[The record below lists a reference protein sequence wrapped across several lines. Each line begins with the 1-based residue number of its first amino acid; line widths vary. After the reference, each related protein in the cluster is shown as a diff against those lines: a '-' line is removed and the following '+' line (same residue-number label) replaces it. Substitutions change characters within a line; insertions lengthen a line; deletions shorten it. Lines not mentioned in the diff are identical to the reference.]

1 MYNFVMQVAELIVL
15 TNAPNR
21 YTYAVPMGLSLA
33 VGDFVNILF
42 AKRARVGCVMS
53 LSDANE
59 DDFSY
64 RLSVIQSRH
73 ETHVPIPPFLLQMIE
88 WFSQHYCV
96 TEYKALQ
103 CMVGQ
108 KKHRCEEF
116 KPVTSNR
123 WLQSLSDE
131 QQNVFNAMIDSSQLI
146 HLLHGVTG
154 SGKTQIYAH
163 LIQIALDAGQSAI
176 VLIPEISLT
185 PQFTSFFSDIF
196 SRVAVVHSGL
206 TPKKKEIIWNQCL
219 RGEIDVI
226 VGPRSAIFM
235 PLENLGLIIVD
246 EEHDGSYK
254 QDSTPRYYTHEV
266 AMKRS
271 NIHQARLVFGSATP
285 SLTTFFQSQQKHWV
299 YHSLT
304 KRFNDIS
311 MPNVTVLDMARSQ
324 NNHLIHD
331 HLLEQIETKLKKNQK
346 VLLLV
351 NRRGYSS
358 FLKCNSCGAVQD
370 CKACQTSY
378 TYHSDGYFRC
388 HRCLATKKM
397 SRQCGD
403 CGQYDVEYYG
413 IAIQKIAYELNHL
426 FPTAK
431 LTRIDRDTV
440 KNYDALQQSLSDV
453 DGTDILIGTQMISK
467 GHNFSNVALVGMIGV
482 DTMLNF
488 PDFRASERMFQLM
501 TQMAGRAGRD
511 MSGSDVYIQTFQP
524 NHYVFSFVKGHDVM
538 GFLHQESSFRKPFGY
553 PPFKAMVNIIISSTD
568 NRVVQS
574 MYSKINVFNESL
586 KKHFDLSVIGPKVAP
601 IEKVSGYFRHNL
613 FYKIG
618 LSDIDRF
625 KEHLSHFPKKS
636 GVRCVIDIDPQSLL

>member
-1 MYNFVMQVAELIVL
+1 MYNFFMQVAELIVL

-21 YTYAVPMGLSLA
+21 YTYTIPQGLSLVA
-33 VGDFVNILF
+33 GDFVDVLF
-42 AKRARVGCVMS
+42 AKRTQVGCVMRVY
-53 LSDANE
+53 DANE

-64 RLSVIQSRH
+64 RLLVIQSRH
-73 ETHVPIPPFLLQMIE
+73 EKRLPIPSFLLQMIE
-88 WFSQHYCV
+88 WFSKHYCV

-103 CMVGQ
+103 CMVGL
-108 KKHRCEEF
+108 KKHRQDEF
-116 KPVTSNR
+116 NPIIPNKS
-123 WLQSLSDE
+123 LQLLSDE
-131 QQNVFNAMIDSSQLI
+131 QKNVFDSIINSSQLS

-163 LIQIALDAGQSAI
+163 LIQLTIQAGRSAI

-254 QDSTPRYYTHEV
+254 QDSTPRYFTHEV

-271 NIHQARLVFGSATP
+271 NIHQAKLVFGSATP
-285 SLTTFFQSQQKHWV
+285 SLITYFQSQQNQLV

-311 MPNVTVLDMARSQ
+311 MPNVIVLDMATTQQ
-324 NNHLIHD
+324 NFLIHD
-331 HLLEQIETKLKKNQK
+331 RLLEQIEIKLNKNQK

>member
-1 MYNFVMQVAELIVL
+1 MQVAELIVL

-21 YTYAVPMGLSLA
+21 YTYIIPDSLSLN
-33 VGDFVNILF
+33 VGEFVDVYF
-42 AKRARVGCVMS
+42 AKREQVGCVARIY
-53 LSDANE
+53 DANI

-64 RLSVIQSRH
+64 SLSPILNKNDKRLL
-73 ETHVPIPPFLLQMIE
+73 IPPHLLSLIE
-88 WFSQHYCV
+88 WFYKHYCV
-96 TEYKALQ
+96 SEYKSLQ
-103 CMVGQ
+103 CIVGL
-108 KKHRCEEF
+108 KKNRDDLF
-116 KPVTSNR
+116 KPLNE
-123 WLQSLSDE
+123 LQPLPKLSDD
-131 QQNVFNAMIDSSQLI
+131 QQRIFDSIHNASERF

-154 SGKTQIYAH
+154 SGKTQVYAH
-163 LIQIALDAGQSAI
+163 LIQQVIERSQSAI

-266 AMKRS
+266 AMKRAE
-271 NIHQARLVFGSATP
+271 IHNAKLVFGSATP
-285 SLTTFFQSQQKHWV
+285 SLVTYAKSQTSELML
-299 YHSLT
+299 HSLT

-311 MPNVTVLDMARSQ
+311 MPNVFVLDMSTTQQ
-324 NNHLIHD
+324 NFLIHD
-331 HLLEQIETKLKKNQK
+331 QLLEQIELKLKQKQK

-358 FLKCNSCGAVQD
+358 FLKCNACGAVQE
-370 CKACQTSY
+370 CKSCQTSY
-378 TYHSDGYFRC
+378 TYHSDGFFRC
-388 HRCLATKKM
+388 HRCLSTKKM
-397 SRQCGD
+397 SRKCSE
-403 CGQYDVEYYG
+403 CGQFDVEYYG
-413 IAIQKIAYELNHL
+413 IAIQKIAFELNHL
-426 FPTAK
+426 FPNAK
-431 LTRIDRDTV
+431 ITRIDRDTV
-440 KNYDALQQSLSDV
+440 KNYEALQTALSDV
-453 DGTDILIGTQMISK
+453 DGADILIGTQMISK

-524 NHYVFSFVKGHDVM
+524 NHYVFSFVKGHDVS
-538 GFLHQESSFRKPFGY
+538 GFLNQEFSFREPFGY
-553 PPFKAMVNIIISSTD
+553 PPFKAMVNIIISSMD
-568 NRVVQS
+568 NKKVQAL
-574 MYSKINVFNESL
+574 YPKIQAFNDSVADGL
-586 KKHFDLSVIGPKVAP
+586 DVSVIGPKVAP
-601 IEKVSGYFRHNL
+601 IEKVSGYYRHNV
-613 FYKIG
+613 FYKVA
-618 LSDIDRF
+618 LSDIEQF
-625 KEHLSHFPKKS
+625 KERLAHFPKKS

>member
-1 MYNFVMQVAELIVL
+1 MQVAELIVL

-21 YTYAVPMGLSLA
+21 YTYAVPQGLSLV
-33 VGDFVNILF
+33 VGDFVDVLF
-42 AKRARVGCVMS
+42 SKRAQVGCVMR
-53 LSDANE
+53 LADANE

-73 ETHVPIPPFLLQMIE
+73 ETRLPIPPFLLQMVE

-96 TEYKALQ
+96 TEYRALQ

-108 KKHRCEEF
+108 KKHRSDEF
-116 KPVTSNR
+116 KPVTSNKL
-123 WLQSLSDE
+123 LQSLSDE
-131 QQNVFNAMIDSSQLI
+131 QQKVFDSIVDSSQLS

-163 LIQIALDAGQSAI
+163 LIQVAIQGGQSAI

-254 QDSTPRYYTHEV
+254 QDSTPRYYTHQV
-266 AMKRS
+266 AMRRS

-285 SLTTFFQSQQKHWV
+285 SLTTFFQSQQKQLI

-311 MPNVTVLDMARSQ
+311 MPNVIVLDMASSQ
-324 NNHLIHD
+324 KHHLIHD
-331 HLLEQIETKLKKNQK
+331 RLLEQIETKLKKNQK

-358 FLKCNSCGAVQD
+358 FLKCNGCGAIQD

-397 SRQCGD
+397 SRQCAD

-440 KNYDALQQSLSDV
+440 KNYDALQQALSDV
-453 DGTDILIGTQMISK
+453 DAADILIGTQMISK

-524 NHYVFSFVKGHDVM
+524 NHYVFSFVKGHDVS

-553 PPFKAMVNIIISSTD
+553 PPYKALVNIIISSTD
-568 NRVVQS
+568 NRIVQS
-574 MYSKINVFNESL
+574 MYSKIDGFNASL
-586 KKHFDLSVIGPKVAP
+586 KKRFDLSIIGPKVAP
-601 IEKVSGYFRHNL
+601 IEKVSGYFRHNV
-613 FYKIG
+613 FYKIS
-618 LSDIDRF
+618 LSDVDRF
-625 KEHLSHFPKKS
+625 KEQLLNFPKKS
-636 GVRCVIDIDPQSLL
+636 GVRFVIDIDPQSLL